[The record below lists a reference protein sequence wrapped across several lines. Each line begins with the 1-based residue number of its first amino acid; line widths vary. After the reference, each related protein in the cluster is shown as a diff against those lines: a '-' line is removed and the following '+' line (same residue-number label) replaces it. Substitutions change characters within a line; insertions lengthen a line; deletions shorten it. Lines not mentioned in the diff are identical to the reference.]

1 MKLAEIIYERRF
13 AVAHFPAEDNP
24 RLKGAGERTVYAKLP
39 VNQPPGGEGFRV
51 KKQTPV
57 IKGTLVK
64 SLDAG
69 DRVYFTTPAKLF
81 KAADVGQKGTS
92 YYARVGIRSTM
103 VKDSIGYVPI
113 SVLEK
118 PTRIEGRVVT
128 GAQGQE
134 QVFQFLQQ
142 TYGDKHVIERTGG
155 AVIGSKT
162 GDLNVT
168 IDNEA
173 LQMEIKNASSPKTP
187 ITLYD
192 KTVRRG
198 KLTRDIDD
206 IIRAVTGDP
215 NMTMEKYIDMKRR
228 KDRTIGYPGDKG
240 VRAKSGSFPRVL
252 ITQDDPAMQT
262 AYRAIIRH
270 FAFGGD
276 THFAI
281 NHGSG
286 SATIY
291 HTGHGPNPINV
302 PTFPVPTTL
311 LLDTYGGAYRGGM
324 RMGVK
329 IKL

>member
-1 MKLAEIIYERRF
+1 VKVTEIIYERSF
-13 AVAHFPAEDNP
+13 KVAHFPPEDNP
-24 RLKGAGERTVYAKLP
+24 KLKGAGERTVYAKLP
-39 VNQPPGGEGFRV
+39 VNQPPGGGGFRV
-51 KKQTPV
+51 KRQTPV
-57 IKGTLVK
+57 VKGTTVK

-69 DRVYFTTPAKLF
+69 DRVYFTTPARLF
-81 KAADVGQKGTS
+81 KAADIGQKGVS

-118 PTRIEGRVVT
+118 PTRIEGRVAT

-134 QVFQFLQQ
+134 QVFEFLQQ
-142 TYGDKHVIERTGG
+142 TYGDKHTIEHTGG
-155 AVIGSKT
+155 AIIGSKA
-162 GDLNVT
+162 GDLKVT
-168 IDNEA
+168 IDGERM
-173 LQMEIKNASSPKTP
+173 QIEIKNASSPKAP
-187 ITLYD
+187 MTLYD

-198 KLTRDIDD
+198 KFTQDIDD
-206 IIRAVTGDP
+206 IIRAITG
-215 NMTMEKYIDMKRR
+215 NSSMSMEKYIDMKRR

-240 VRAKSGSFPRVL
+240 VTAKSGSFPRVL
-252 ITQDDPAMQT
+252 ISQDDPAMQI
-262 AYRAIIRH
+262 AYKAIIRH
-270 FAFGGD
+270 FAMGDD

-286 SATIY
+286 AATIY
-291 HTGHGPNPINV
+291 HTGHGPNPINAPV
-302 PTFPVPTTL
+302 FPVPTTL